1 MELQKNI
8 HFLPEFYLPLLILSM
23 DFVRITDPGFTTV
36 FCIDGGADVT
46 SWFRPQEEEDRG
58 RIYRRIV
65 LAEFFTLRT

>member
-1 MELQKNI
+1 
-8 HFLPEFYLPLLILSM
+8 M